1 MHDLISKADCLVSAR
16 HQNKAVT
23 TRTNWFEDSD
33 LSCLEMAATFVR
45 NGRTEVRKWW
55 HWVYTVGEI
64 RRLLE
69 QVGLAITN
77 LYGSHDGQPYKLAS
91 PLLFIVAE
99 KPTSAATRKQIVNRK
114 S

>member
-1 MHDLISKADCLVSAR
+1 MSAR

-23 TRTNWFEDSD
+23 TRSNWFEDSD
-33 LSCLEMAATFVR
+33 LSCLETAATFVR

-69 QVGLAITN
+69 RVGLAITN
-77 LYGSHDGQPYKLAS
+77 LYGSLDGQPYRSGSPMLIIVGEKLVDTIS
-91 PLLFIVAE
+91 
-99 KPTSAATRKQIVNRK
+99 RKQIKNRK